1 MQSFYW
7 QKRFFFVYCFWNS
20 IINTL
25 IFLSYE
31 IYLYFRLLY
40 RRNHIGNDFCERT
53 QLAMHFSIQPC
64 SFYCFDCPACPV
76 CFFRFG
82 QRQRLEK
89 SIFQCACTSYCRL
102 VFYGM
107 CSLVLRRTYIKCT
120 KRLRSGASDSNC
132 RFSYRMRFCFSV
144 FCNFLFLWFFMRN
157 RKLQNKA

>member
-7 QKRFFFVYCFWNS
+7 QKRFIFVYCFWNS

-31 IYLYFRLLY
+31 IYLYFCLLY
-40 RRNHIGNDFCERT
+40 RRNHIGNDFCERP

-64 SFYCFDCPACPV
+64 SFYCFDCPACSV

-102 VFYGM
+102 SFYGM

-120 KRLRSGASDSNC
+120 KHLRSGASDSNC
-132 RFSYRMRFCFSV
+132 RFSYRMRFYFSV
-144 FCNFLFLWFFMRN
+144 FGNFLFLWFFMRN